1 MKGASRNCQA
11 NAKKVFHRRR
21 ARECHERFEELKAF
35 CGGFTRNMIFGYI
48 SKREYP
54 RLEDYL
60 EECDPKGMAFRY
72 RCGAKK
78 AFFFRG
84 GVVKENARAFYHE
97 SHCLMLCEGIPI
109 RGSPDN
115 KYELVDVI
123 SDEDIKKGFNNF
135 VDEIVSNVSAVFFK
149 KGNDPKLYLSS
160 NRAATNRIYYQY
172 TNEGIAFSS
181 SFSVLLHFAP
191 FRLNYEAI
199 YSILK
204 YGYAPPPLTL
214 SKDVYVVQPSHYV
227 KVDLSENEIY
237 HDTFFRFC
245 FSEDHGFHL
254 NRLDHILDAT
264 SEILSQMD
272 SCLLLS
278 GGVDSTLLAHKM
290 SGRSNR
296 NIRSYFLAFG
306 KNDHELPFAEEASKS
321 SNSQLDVT
329 YMDESKLFEIIDEIA
344 TFYDYPFK
352 DGSVIPT
359 YYLVKHISEEGEKIV
374 VDGTGGDVCLG
385 SETIALDKFWMFAYG
400 LPKVVKKLV
409 SSIYSHSGI
418 WKKESFLEK
427 PFRTIAKCCEVDC
440 ALGPFVGSPPND
452 IFFSNFEYDE
462 SIGRLSMNLVN
473 KLISPSSR
481 QVFKERTTV
490 ADIFFTCGAQA
501 GAKTDLRNRFPQV
514 YTLYPYLW
522 KDILEEQGRI
532 SWSAKVNNGIVKW
545 PLKRLLESYMP
556 HYFIYRKKSGLTPDL
571 ESYIKN
577 QKVYSLIKETFMNPN
592 IVDRFVNKN
601 KFIKLVENLPTI
613 ERFSAPLRN
622 LLWGLLFVEL
632 WASKHL

>member
-1 MKGASRNCQA
+1 M
-11 NAKKVFHRRR
+11 
-21 ARECHERFEELKAF
+21 
-35 CGGFTRNMIFGYI
+35 MFGYI

-54 RLEDYL
+54 LLENYL
-60 EECDPKGMAFRY
+60 EEYDPKGITFRY

-84 GVVKENARAFYHE
+84 GVAREIAFYHD
-97 SHCLMLCEGIPI
+97 SNFLMLCEGIPI

-123 SDEDIKKGFNNF
+123 SEEDIKKGFHNF
-135 VDEIVSNVSAVFFK
+135 VNEIVSNVSLIFFK
-149 KGNDPKLYLSS
+149 KGNDPKVYLSS

-204 YGYAPPPLTL
+204 YGWAPPLLTL
-214 SKDVYVVQPSHYV
+214 SKDVYVVPPSHYV
-227 KVDLSENEIY
+227 TVDLSGNEICHHNY
-237 HDTFFRFC
+237 FRFC
-245 FSEDHGFHL
+245 FSEERGFHL
-254 NRLDHILDAT
+254 DRLDHILDAT

-272 SCLLLS
+272 GCLLLS

-290 SGRSNR
+290 SDRSNR
-296 NIRSYFLAFG
+296 NIRSYFGAFG
-306 KNDHELPFAEEASKS
+306 ENDPELPFAKEASKS

-329 YMDESKLFEIIDEIA
+329 YMDESRLGKIIDEIA
-344 TFYDYPFK
+344 TSYDHPFK

-359 YYLVKHISEEGEKIV
+359 YYLMKHIADEGEKIV
-374 VDGTGGDVCLG
+374 IDGTGGDGCFG
-385 SETIALDKFWMFAYG
+385 FKAIALAKPWMFAYG
-400 LPKVVKKLV
+400 LPKVVKKLAC
-409 SSIYSHSGI
+409 SIYSHSGI

-440 ALGPFVGSPPND
+440 ALGPPVGSPPND
-452 IFFSNFEYDE
+452 VFLSNCEYDE
-462 SIGRLSMNLVN
+462 SIGRLSMNLIN
-473 KLISPSSR
+473 NLISPCSSR
-481 QVFKERTTV
+481 QIFKQRITV
-490 ADIFFTCGAQA
+490 ADIIFICGGRA
-501 GAKTDLRNRFPQV
+501 GPKTDLRNKFPQV

-532 SWSAKVNNGIVKW
+532 SWSAKINNGTVKW
-545 PLKRLLESYMP
+545 PLKRLLEPYMP
-556 HYFIYRKKSGLTPDL
+556 HYFIYRKKSGFTPDL
-571 ESYIKN
+571 ESYMKN

-592 IVDRFVNKN
+592 IVDRFTNKN
-601 KFIKLVENLPTI
+601 RFIKLVENLPI
-613 ERFSAPLRN
+613 MERYSAPLRS
-622 LLWGLLFVEL
+622 LLWGLLFVQL
-632 WASKHL
+632 WMNKHL